1 MNTSDIFDFF
11 KGISKPTKQEL
22 LTKYLQGRISKQE
35 LDKQM
40 KAIGYE
46 LHAIPTD
53 ICLIFRII
61 LLN

>member
-22 LTKYLQGRISKQE
+22 LTKYLQGIISKQE

-46 LHAIPTD
+46 LQSTHD
-53 ICLIFRII
+53 MR
-61 LLN
+61 